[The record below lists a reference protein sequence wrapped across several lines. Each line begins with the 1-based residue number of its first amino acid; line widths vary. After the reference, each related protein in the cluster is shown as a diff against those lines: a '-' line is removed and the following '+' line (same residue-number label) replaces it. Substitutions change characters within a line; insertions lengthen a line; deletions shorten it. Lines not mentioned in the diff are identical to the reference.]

1 MEDVRSA
8 ALRTWTR
15 SRQRTPL
22 AHSHELSPHS
32 DELLEA
38 FPHAPDERRKIIVAV
53 ERCKQFIHTAHQRFA
68 TFNVILV
75 AVIHKHLERESPH
88 GIRPDKKRGTGQKEM
103 MAAGFED
110 GNERSRI
117 DVRESESQPLI
128 PNTFKCQAKARPVE
142 RAALVQL
149 GKLLLF
155 RGE

>member
-1 MEDVRSA
+1 MD
-8 ALRTWTR
+8 ALKTHTHT
-15 SRQRTPL
+15 SN
-22 AHSHELSPHS
+22 SPHS

-38 FPHAPDERRKIIVAV
+38 FPHAPDESRKIIVAV
-53 ERCKQFIHTAHQRFA
+53 ERCKQFIHAAHQRFA

-75 AVIHKHLERESPH
+75 AVIYKDLERESPH
-88 GIRPDKKRGTGQKEM
+88 RIRPDKKTEGQCQKEM

-110 GNERSRI
+110 GHERSRV
-117 DVRESESQPLI
+117 DVRESEPQPLI
-128 PNTFKCQAKARPVE
+128 PNTFKCEAKARPVE